1 VETTLPTNFQAFMQ
15 NPELA
20 FVAFQKAVESLGPFE
35 KVKEDFERYKQNLE
49 AEREQEKREIQAE
62 RVLMKEQLSTAN
74 KIAEDA
80 MKVAE
85 AATSELMA
93 ERRLVSYLKFQ
104 IERFKRNK
112 FAGSSEKLS
121 EAALAQ
127 LTLDIQAEEVATC
140 SLIGVTDVGGYKKFT
155 TITEPKKHNG
165 RNAFPA
171 HLRREDVY
179 VEPLDKEDG
188 DELIDQEEREVLEYN
203 PGEVYV
209 KRYILLK
216 FAKKQKDGSK
226 LIKIAEMPVQPIEKC
241 IAGATLLAYIVVS
254 KYIDSLLLYRQ
265 IEMFK
270 RVGIEFPSS
279 TVSTWIAKVCELL
292 KPLYELLKKEV
303 LKAKYLNVD
312 ETGMRVV
319 EKGAK
324 KGKAHNGFYW
334 VYLHDWGKLVFYEYR
349 PTREHAT
356 PIETL
361 KDFSG
366 HLQADGYE
374 AYERV
379 AERPDVTLICCM
391 AHVRRK
397 FNDIYKNNDKRAAIP
412 LMLFNELYAIE
423 EICREWKLSFEQI
436 KRVRQEMSEPILDKL
451 EAWLKNAKLQP
462 DMDLPMRKAINYAL
476 NRWDKLRLYT
486 SQGFLSIDNNAVERV
501 IRTVAVGRKNYLF
514 SGSHEGAQRSAMLYS
529 LMASSKLNGLNP
541 MEWLTD
547 VLTRIAYL
555 PEEYWEQLLPNN
567 WQPAV
572 TPGIVNQQI
581 LDK

>member
-1 VETTLPTNFQAFMQ
+1 METALTTNFQAFIQ
-15 NPELA
+15 HPELA
-20 FVAFQKAVESLGPFE
+20 FAAFQKAMEALGPFE
-35 KVKEDFERYKQNLE
+35 KIKEDFERYKQDLE

-80 MKVAE
+80 VKVAE

-93 ERRLVSYLKFQ
+93 ERKLVSYLKFQ
-104 IERFKRNK
+104 IERFKRNR
-112 FAGSSEKLS
+112 FGANSEKFN
-121 EAALAQ
+121 EAAMAQ
-127 LTLDIQAEEVATC
+127 LSLDIQAEEVAAC
-140 SLIGVTDVGGYKKFT
+140 SLIGVTDVSGYKKFT

-188 DELIDQEEREVLEYN
+188 DELIDQDEREVLEYN

-216 FAKKQKDGSK
+216 FAKKQKDGGT
-226 LIKIAEMPVQPIEKC
+226 LIKTAEMPVQPIEKC

-254 KYIDSLLLYRQ
+254 KYIDSLPLYRQ
-265 IEMFK
+265 IEIFK

-312 ETGMRVV
+312 ETTMPVI
-319 EKGAK
+319 EKGVK
-324 KGKAHNGFYW
+324 KGKTHKGYYW
-334 VYLHDWGKLVFYEYR
+334 TYLHHWGKLVFYEYN
-349 PTREHAT
+349 PSREKETPAT
-356 PIETL
+356 TL
-361 KDFSG
+361 KSFSG

-374 AYERV
+374 VYEHV
-379 AERPDVTLICCM
+379 AKRPGIILVCCM

-397 FNDIYKNNDKRAAIP
+397 FEEIYKNNDKRAAVP
-412 LMLFNELYAIE
+412 LKLFNALYAIE
-423 EICREWKLSFEQI
+423 EECRAAKLDFEQT
-436 KRVRQEMSEPILDKL
+436 KAVRKEKAEPILDEL
-451 EAWLKNAKLQP
+451 EAWLKRMRLEP
-462 DMDLPMRKAINYAL
+462 DLDQPMRKAINYAL

-486 SQGFLSIDNNAVERV
+486 SEGFLAVDNNNVERI
-501 IRTVAVGRKNYLF
+501 IRNVAVGRKNFLF

-529 LMASSKLNGLNP
+529 LMASCKLNGHNP
-541 MEWLTD
+541 MVYLTD

-567 WQPAV
+567 WQPAF
-572 TPGIVNQQI
+572 TPGIVSQQI
-581 LDK
+581 MDK